1 MSREQFL
8 QHYMAVFDNGEIR
21 ACGRE
26 ATKRLIGAADSLEP
40 GVSHGNLD
48 TGSMD
53 VAAIKALARKMGI

>member
-1 MSREQFL
+1 MSRELFL
-8 QHYMAVFDNGEIR
+8 QHYMAVFENGEIR

-26 ATKRLIGAADSLEP
+26 ATKRLIESADRLEP
-40 GVSHGNLD
+40 GVVHGNVA